1 MVLLWCGAETNR
13 GVLVVYVFD
22 WFFRVLVLP
31 LLLDLILDL
40 IFNGAV
46 FAVRLGEDNR

>member
-31 LLLDLILDL
+31 LLLDLI
-40 IFNGAV
+40 FNGAV
-46 FAVRLGEDNR
+46 FAVRLGKDNR